1 MASSLDFDDFT
12 LTYKAKMKV
21 YGQVSALDEESREEN
36 NLYGH
41 SQVVT
46 SKQSMMVSDDL
57 SDDYAEPL
65 SVGISP
71 GQPPQIYQSIN
82 IPPVMSHSSLS
93 SPSSLDM
100 SRTFTPSRQHQHTYQ
115 RNKPR
120 QLRSSQNIYQ
130 AVSRSHSRNKLEQY
144 GSSHRLEVKHLKY

>member
-115 RNKPR
+115 RKPR
-120 QLRSSQNIYQ
+120 QLIVTS
-130 AVSRSHSRNKLEQY
+130 LEQDLLATAQNFIPVSQAN
-144 GSSHRLEVKHLKY
+144 GECGVVNKP